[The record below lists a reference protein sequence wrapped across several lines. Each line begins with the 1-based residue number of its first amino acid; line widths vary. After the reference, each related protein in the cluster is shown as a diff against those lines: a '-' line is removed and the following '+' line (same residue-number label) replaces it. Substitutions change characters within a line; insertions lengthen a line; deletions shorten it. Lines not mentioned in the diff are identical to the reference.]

1 MKILI
6 CEDEE
11 ILLTALEFRMR
22 KAGFDVVLAKNGKS
36 AIEKIHQEH
45 FDLVIADIEMPVM
58 DGLELI
64 QHIDRFTTDSPP
76 VIVISALEH
85 EEEIMQALSL
95 GAKDFVAKPF
105 KPAEL
110 VLRAKCIF
118 EAAKR
123 AETVDESNPS

>member
-22 KAGFDVVLAKNGKS
+22 KAGFEVLLAKDGQH
-36 AIEKIHQEH
+36 ALDTLQTEEV
-45 FDLVIADIEMPVM
+45 DLIVADIDMPRM
-58 DGLELI
+58 TGIELI
-64 QHIDRFTTDSPP
+64 QNLREEQKNDIP
-76 VIVISALEH
+76 VVVISALEH
-85 EEEIMQALSL
+85 DEEIMEALRL
-95 GAKDFVAKPF
+95 GGTDFVAKPF

-118 EAAKR
+118 QER
-123 AETVDESNPS
+123 ALQVNIEDE

>member
-22 KAGFDVVLAKNGKS
+22 KAGFDVLLAKDGQHALETLQKES
-36 AIEKIHQEH
+36 V
-45 FDLVIADIEMPVM
+45 DLVVADIDMPRM
-58 DGLELI
+58 TGIELI
-64 QHIDRFTTDSPP
+64 QTLREEHQSDLP
-76 VIVISALEH
+76 VVVISALEH
-85 EEEIMQALSL
+85 EEEIMEALRI
-95 GAKDFVAKPF
+95 GGTDFVAKPF

-118 EAAKR
+118 QER
-123 AETVDESNPS
+123 ALQQAVEEE

>member
-22 KAGFDVVLAKNGKS
+22 KAGFDVLLAKDGQHALDTLQTENV
-36 AIEKIHQEH
+36 
-45 FDLVIADIEMPVM
+45 DLIVADIDMPRM
-58 DGLELI
+58 TGIELI
-64 QHIDRFTTDSPP
+64 QTLREEHKNDIP
-76 VIVISALEH
+76 VVVISGLEDD
-85 EEEIMQALSL
+85 EEIMEALRL
-95 GAKDFVAKPF
+95 GGTDFVAKPF

-118 EAAKR
+118 QARALQAAT
-123 AETVDESNPS
+123 EED

>member
-22 KAGFDVVLAKNGKS
+22 KAGFDVLLAKDGQH
-36 AIEKIHQEH
+36 ALDTLQTEAV
-45 FDLVIADIEMPVM
+45 DLVVADIDMPRM
-58 DGLELI
+58 TGIELI
-64 QHIDRFTTDSPP
+64 QALREQQKSDLP
-76 VIVISALEH
+76 VVVISALEH
-85 EEEIMQALSL
+85 DEEIMEALRL
-95 GAKDFVAKPF
+95 GGTDFVAKPF

-118 EAAKR
+118 QAKAMQEAAK
-123 AETVDESNPS
+123 EEK

>member
-22 KAGFDVVLAKNGKS
+22 KAGFDVLLAKDGQH
-36 AIEKIHQEH
+36 ALDTLQTETV
-45 FDLVIADIEMPVM
+45 DLVVADIDMPRMTGIELIRTLREEHKSDLPVVVIS
-58 DGLELI
+58 GLE
-64 QHIDRFTTDSPP
+64 DD
-76 VIVISALEH
+76 
-85 EEEIMQALSL
+85 EEIMEALRL
-95 GAKDFVAKPF
+95 GGTDFVAKPF

-118 EAAKR
+118 QAKALEKAA
-123 AETVDESNPS
+123 EES